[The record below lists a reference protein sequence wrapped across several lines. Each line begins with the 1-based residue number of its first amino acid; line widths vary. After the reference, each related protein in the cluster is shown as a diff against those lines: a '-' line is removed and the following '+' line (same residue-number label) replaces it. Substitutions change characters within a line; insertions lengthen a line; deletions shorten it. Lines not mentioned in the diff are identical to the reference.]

1 VWDAV
6 GRRGRPR
13 LWNVVVAGG
22 SLDPTTWTDSRTGTP
37 GAEGAGGDGARA
49 EDPAVEPVTVETG
62 AGAADPG
69 TAGARTGAEPV
80 VVDPALGMEDRA
92 ARVEAALGRLPTR
105 LREAVEPHRD
115 RLDVELIARA
125 YEFAETAHRGQK
137 RASGDSYIV
146 HTTEVAR
153 ILAEIHLDTV
163 SVAAGLIHDT
173 VEDTAR
179 TMDEVRAEFGDE
191 VAQVVDGVTKIGK
204 VEFRS
209 STEQQVENYRKLLLS
224 MASDAR
230 VILIKLVDRLHNM
243 RTLDHLRPEKQ
254 KRIALETREIYAP
267 LAHRL
272 GMAQIKWEL
281 EDLSFKHLEPAAYRD
296 LVKKVKDRR
305 TEREGWVESLRK
317 PLEAELRKAGI
328 PCEVYGRPKHLWS
341 IHRKM
346 VHRGRPYEEIYDLMA
361 IRVITDSVANC
372 YHALGVLHN
381 QWTPL
386 QERFHDYI
394 ATPKSNMYRSLHTTI
409 FGPGGRLYEIQ
420 IRTGDMHRTA
430 EYGIAAHWKYKE
442 GRVVPMG
449 GGDEVDDTLS
459 WFRQVLEWQQDTRE
473 PEEFMEFLRIDLFQ
487 DEIFVFT
494 PKGDVKQLPKGAT
507 PIDFAFAVHTEVG
520 LRCAGSRVNGRIAPL
535 SRELRNGD
543 TVEVMTD
550 DRQRPSRDWLGFVK
564 TARARQK
571 IRQWIRQEE
580 FDSSLKLGKEILDR
594 ELKKRKMGKPDSDA
608 MEAAAFAAGMPT
620 YEHVLAALGR
630 GDLGLSAILGEMF
643 PEADTSA
650 LPERQPNAFERL
662 VDRVRGSSNA
672 VRIQGLENLMVRYS
686 QCCQPVPGD
695 DVIGYITRGRG
706 ISIHRKDCPN
716 VLNLANDPERRVE
729 IEWKAEAG
737 DRFFVRLIVEGD
749 DRRGLLGEIA
759 SAITSTGTNISSAE
773 IHGVE
778 GGMTGSFVVEVENLS
793 HLKKVV
799 KSIRGVKG
807 VLGVERREH
816 FAESDLET

>member
-1 VWDAV
+1 V
-6 GRRGRPR
+6 
-13 LWNVVVAGG
+13 N
-22 SLDPTTWTDSRTGTP
+22 PTAATDSRLDVPP
-37 GAEGAGGDGARA
+37 GEGGAAAARPDAARA
-49 EDPAVEPVTVETG
+49 QVPPSGAVRDGGSDV
-62 AGAADPG
+62 AAD
-69 TAGARTGAEPV
+69 E
-80 VVDPALGMEDRA
+80 ALE
-92 ARVEAALGRLPTR
+92 RLPSR
-105 LREAVEPHRD
+105 LREAVEPFRD
-115 RLDVELIARA
+115 RLDIDVIARA
-125 YEFAETAHRGQK
+125 YEFAESAHRGQK
-137 RASGDSYIV
+137 RASGESFIV

-153 ILAEIHLDTV
+153 ILAELHLDTV

-179 TMDEVRAEFGDE
+179 TLKEVREQFGE
-191 VAQVVDGVTKIGK
+191 EITRVVDGVTKIGK

-243 RTLDHLRPEKQ
+243 RTLDHLRPEKRR
-254 KRIALETREIYAP
+254 RIATETREIYAP

-272 GMAQIKWEL
+272 GMAQIRWEL
-281 EDLSFKHLEPAAYRD
+281 EDLAFKHIETEAYRE
-296 LVKKVKDRR
+296 LGRKVKDRR
-305 TEREGWVESLRK
+305 KEREEWVEAVRQ
-317 PLEAELRKAGI
+317 PLEEELRRAGI

-346 VHRGRPYEEIYDLMA
+346 MHRDKPYEEIYDLMA
-361 IRVITDSVANC
+361 IRVITDSIANC
-372 YHALGVLHN
+372 YHALGIIHN

-420 IRTGDMHRTA
+420 IRTHEMHRTA

-442 GRVVPMG
+442 GHAVPG
-449 GGDEVDDTLS
+449 SGDEVDDTLT
-459 WFRQVLEWQQDTRE
+459 WFRQVLEWQQETRE

-507 PIDFAFAVHTEVG
+507 SIDFAFAVHTEVG
-520 LRCAGSRVNGRIAPL
+520 LRCSGARVNGRISPL

-543 TVEVMTD
+543 TVEVLTD
-550 DRQRPSRDWLGFVK
+550 ERQRPSRDWLGFVK

-571 IRQWIRQEE
+571 IRQWIKQEE
-580 FDSSLKLGKEILDR
+580 FDSSLKLGRDILDR
-594 ELKKRKMGKPDSDA
+594 ELKKRKVGRPDAATMEAVSDA
-608 MEAAAFAAGMPT
+608 LFQPSFDS
-620 YEHVLAALGR
+620 VLASLGR
-630 GDLGLSAILGEMF
+630 GDIGLSAILKQLLPDE
-643 PEADTSA
+643 DTEI
-650 LPERQPNAFERL
+650 PERQPSAFERL

-695 DVIGYITRGRG
+695 RVIGYITRGRG
-706 ISIHRKDCPN
+706 ISIHRQDCPN
-716 VLNLANDPERRVE
+716 ILNLGEHPERRVE

-737 DRFFVRLIVEGD
+737 DRFYVRLIVEGD
-749 DRRGLLGEIA
+749 DRRGLLGDIA
-759 SAITSTGTNISSAE
+759 NAITSTATNISSAE
-773 IHGVE
+773 MHGVE
-778 GGMTGSFVVEVENLS
+778 GGMNGSFVVEVENLQ

-799 KSIRGVKG
+799 RAIRSVKG

-816 FAESDLET
+816 FAESDIGT

>member
-1 VWDAV
+1 V
-6 GRRGRPR
+6 
-13 LWNVVVAGG
+13 N
-22 SLDPTTWTDSRTGTP
+22 PTASTDSRTGTP
-37 GAEGAGGDGARA
+37 GGDGAGKAAASAEAVAAAESAASAARSESVDVENPGATTPAAPTDAATATPAEGAQPTGAAEAAEATEAVAERA
-49 EDPAVEPVTVETG
+49 E
-62 AGAADPG
+62 
-69 TAGARTGAEPV
+69 R
-80 VVDPALGMEDRA
+80 VDE
-92 ARVEAALGRLPTR
+92 ALGRLPSR

-115 RLDVELIARA
+115 RLDVDLIARA
-125 YEFAETAHRGQK
+125 YEFAESAHRGQK
-137 RASGDSYIV
+137 RASGDSFIV

-179 TMDEVRAEFGDE
+179 TIKDVRTEFGDE
-191 VAQVVDGVTKIGK
+191 VARVVDGVTKIGK

-243 RTLDHLRPEKQ
+243 RTLDHLRPDKQ
-254 KRIALETREIYAP
+254 RRIALETREIYAP

-281 EDLSFKHLEPAAYRD
+281 EDLTFKHLEPESYRE

-305 TEREGWVESLRK
+305 AEREEWVEALRQ
-317 PLEAELRKAGI
+317 PLEEELRRAGI

-341 IHRKM
+341 IQRKM
-346 VHRGRPYEEIYDLMA
+346 VHRDRPYEEIYDLMA
-361 IRVITDSVANC
+361 IRVITDSIANC
-372 YHALGVLHN
+372 YHALGVIHN

-420 IRTGDMHRTA
+420 IRTGEMHRTA
-430 EYGIAAHWKYKE
+430 EYGIAAHWKYKQ
-442 GRVVPMG
+442 GRPRPG
-449 GGDEVDDTLS
+449 EADEVDETLT
-459 WFRQVLEWQQDTRE
+459 WFRQVLEWQQETRE

-507 PIDFAFAVHTEVG
+507 PIDMAFAVHTEVG
-520 LRCAGSRVNGRIAPL
+520 LRCSGARVNGRIAPL
-535 SRELRNGD
+535 SRELKNGD
-543 TVEVMTD
+543 TVEIMTD

-594 ELKKRKMGKPDSDA
+594 ELKKRKVGRPDNA
-608 MEAAAFAAGMPT
+608 EMERVAEAAGVPS
-620 YEHVLAALGR
+620 YEHLLSALGR
-630 GDLGLSAILGEMF
+630 GDIGLSSILGELF
-643 PEADTSA
+643 PDKDATA
-650 LPERQPNAFERL
+650 IPEKQPNAFERL
-662 VDRVRGSSNA
+662 VDRVRGSSSA

-695 DVIGYITRGRG
+695 NVIGYITRGRG

-716 VLNLANDPERRVE
+716 VLNLAEHPERRVE

-749 DRRGLLGEIA
+749 DRRGLLGDIA
-759 SAITSTGTNISSAE
+759 ASITSTGTNISSAE
-773 IHGVE
+773 MHGVE

-799 KSIRGVKG
+799 RSIRGVKG

-816 FAESDLET
+816 FAESDIEA

>member
-1 VWDAV
+1 MNPTASAES
-6 GRRGRPR
+6 RR
-13 LWNVVVAGG
+13 
-22 SLDPTTWTDSRTGTP
+22 TP
-37 GAEGAGGDGARA
+37 ASGDGEGGVASPDGDAEARVA
-49 EDPAVEPVTVETG
+49 EALERLPQRLRDAVEPF
-62 AGAADPG
+62 
-69 TAGARTGAEPV
+69 
-80 VVDPALGMEDRA
+80 
-92 ARVEAALGRLPTR
+92 
-105 LREAVEPHRD
+105 RE
-115 RLDVELIARA
+115 RLDIPLIADA
-125 YEFAETAHRGQK
+125 YVFAEDAHRGQK
-137 RASGDSYIV
+137 RASGESFIV
-146 HTTEVAR
+146 HTTEVSR
-153 ILAEIHLDTV
+153 ILAELHLDTV

-173 VEDTAR
+173 VEDTSR
-179 TMDEVRAEFGDE
+179 TLDDVRSKFGDE
-191 VAQVVDGVTKIGK
+191 IARVVDGVTKIGK

-243 RTLDHLRPEKQ
+243 RTLDHLRPDKRR
-254 KRIALETREIYAP
+254 RIALETREIYAP

-281 EDLSFKHLEPAAYRD
+281 EDLAFKHLETEGYRD

-305 TEREGWVESLRK
+305 AEREQWVEALRR
-317 PLEAELRKAGI
+317 PLADELRKAGI

-341 IHRKM
+341 IYRKM
-346 VHRGRPYEEIYDLMA
+346 EHRDRPYEEIYDLMA

-372 YHALGVLHN
+372 YHALGIIHN

-420 IRTGDMHRTA
+420 IRTGEMHRTA

-442 GRVVPMG
+442 GRATPTQ
-449 GGDEVDDTLS
+449 GDEVDDTLT

-473 PEEFMEFLRIDLFQ
+473 PDEFMEFLRIDLFQ

-520 LRCAGSRVNGRIAPL
+520 LRCSGARLNGRITPL
-535 SRELRNGD
+535 SRELKNGD
-543 TVEVMTD
+543 TVEIMTD
-550 DRQRPSRDWLGFVK
+550 ERQRPSRDWLGFVK

-580 FDSSLKLGKEILDR
+580 FDSSLKLGREILDR
-594 ELKKRKMGKPDSDA
+594 ELKKRRTGKPD
-608 MEAAAFAAGMPT
+608 EAARTSTADALGLPSF
-620 YEHVLAALGR
+620 EHVLAGLGR
-630 GDLGLSAILGEMF
+630 GDVGLSAILKEMF
-643 PEADTSA
+643 PEEDVTVT
-650 LPERQPNAFERL
+650 ERQPSAFERL
-662 VDRVRGSSNA
+662 VDRVRGASNA

-695 DVIGYITRGRG
+695 NVIGYITRGRG

-716 VLNLANDPERRVE
+716 VLNLSEHPERRVE

-749 DRRGLLGEIA
+749 DRRGLLGDIA
-759 SAITSTGTNISSAE
+759 TAVTNTATNISSAE

-778 GGMTGSFVVEVENLS
+778 GGMNGSFVVEVENLA

-799 KSIRGVKG
+799 RAIRGVKG
-807 VLGVERREH
+807 VLSVERREH
-816 FAESDLET
+816 FAESDLEA

>member
-1 VWDAV
+1 V
-6 GRRGRPR
+6 
-13 LWNVVVAGG
+13 N
-22 SLDPTTWTDSRTGTP
+22 PTTAAEGRGTP
-37 GAEGAGGDGARA
+37 
-49 EDPAVEPVTVETG
+49 ETG
-62 AGAADPG
+62 AEESAAVQAAVQDGVQDESAQKHAAADKD
-69 TAGARTGAEPV
+69 AAAR
-80 VVDPALGMEDRA
+80 DRA
-92 ARVEAALGRLPTR
+92 ALIADALDRLPSR
-105 LREAVEPHRD
+105 LREAVEPHSD
-115 RLDVELIARA
+115 RLDVPVIARA
-125 YEFAETAHRGQK
+125 YEFAEKAHTGQK
-137 RASGDSYIV
+137 RASGESFIV

-153 ILAEIHLDTV
+153 ILAELHLDTV
-163 SVAAGLIHDT
+163 SVVAGLIHDT
-173 VEDTAR
+173 VEDTPR
-179 TMDEVRAEFGDE
+179 TLENVVAEFGQE
-191 VAQVVDGVTKIGK
+191 VANVVDGVTKIGK
-204 VEFRS
+204 VRFRS

-254 KRIALETREIYAP
+254 QRIALETREIYAP

-281 EDLSFKHLEPAAYRD
+281 EDLVFKYLETAAYRD

-305 TEREGWVESLRK
+305 AEREEWVESLRK
-317 PLEAELRKAGI
+317 PLEEELRNNGI
-328 PCEVYGRPKHLWS
+328 PCEVYGRPKHLYS

-346 VHRGRPYEEIYDLMA
+346 VHRDKPYEEIYDLMA
-361 IRVITDSVANC
+361 IRVITDNVGNC
-372 YHALGVLHN
+372 YHALGIIHN

-409 FGPGGRLYEIQ
+409 FGPGGRMYEIQ
-420 IRTGDMHRTA
+420 IRTREMHRTA

-442 GRVVPMG
+442 DGALPAPQREL
-449 GGDEVDDTLS
+449 DEVDETLT
-459 WFRQVLEWQQDTRE
+459 WFRQVLEWQQETRE

-494 PKGDVKQLPKGAT
+494 PKGDVKQLPKFAT

-520 LRCAGSRVNGRIAPL
+520 LRCSAARVNGRITPL
-535 SRELRNGD
+535 SRELKNGD
-543 TVEVMTD
+543 TVEIMTD
-550 DRQRPSRDWLGFVK
+550 ERQRPSRDWLGFVR

-571 IRQWIRQEE
+571 IRQWIRSEE
-580 FDSSLKLGKEILDR
+580 FDSSLKLGREILER
-594 ELKKRKMGKPDSDA
+594 ERKKRKAPKPDEDSLDR
-608 MEAAAFAAGMPT
+608 AAETLNLPGAD
-620 YEHVLAALGR
+620 HVLAGLGR
-630 GDLGLSAILGEMF
+630 GDVGLSSLLKVLYPDEDNTVPI
-643 PEADTSA
+643 PE
-650 LPERQPNAFERL
+650 PNAFERL
-662 VDRVRGSSNA
+662 VEKVRGSSNA

-695 DVIGYITRGRG
+695 NVIGYITRGRG

-716 VLNLANDPERRVE
+716 VLQLGEHPERRVE

-749 DRRGLLGEIA
+749 DRRGLLGDIA
-759 SAITSTGTNISSAE
+759 NAVTKTATNISSAE
-773 IHGVE
+773 IHGIE
-778 GGMTGSFVVEVENLS
+778 GGMTGSFVVEVENLA

-799 KSIRGVKG
+799 KSIRSVKG

-816 FAESDLET
+816 FAEADIEA